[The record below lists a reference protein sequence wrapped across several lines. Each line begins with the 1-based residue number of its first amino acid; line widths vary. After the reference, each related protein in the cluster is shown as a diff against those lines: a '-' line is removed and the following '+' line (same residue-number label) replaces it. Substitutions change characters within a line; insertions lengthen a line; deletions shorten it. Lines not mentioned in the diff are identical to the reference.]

1 MLKGAISL
9 DPDVTRGRNGVRH
22 HCALLHYE
30 DIDGVWHHCVI
41 GDKLL
46 FLNCIFFKNCCLSA
60 TFLLSLHREILKPL
74 LMDALFRKSDRL
86 LANTRT
92 EIIRDKMGDIHWNA
106 RLISILGAKG
116 VGKSTL
122 LRQYL
127 KQHFELGDHRA
138 LYCSAD
144 TVDFSMRTLVGLAEE
159 FVMRGGELL
168 VIDEIHKYHSGTADW
183 SREIKEI
190 YELFPNLKMIVSGSS
205 LLQLR
210 EGDADLSRRAIKY
223 TMPGLSFREA
233 LRFYHGLSFPRW
245 SLDDILVHPYDLWQT
260 VTSKCKPVA
269 LFKEYLEK
277 GYYPFLLE
285 GEGEYY
291 TKIEQVVNYI
301 IETELPRICKVDVA
315 NVRKLQALIALICSE
330 VPFELNANKIAAALE
345 IGRDTVV
352 EYLKYLG
359 DAKVLNLLYSDK
371 KKIGKLTKPDKV
383 YLENPNILYALAP
396 TKVDIGTLRETF
408 AIGCLSESYNV
419 EYGKAQGDFKVDGK
433 YTFEIGG
440 RSKDFSQIAGVK
452 DSYIF
457 ADDWDMPDGAKLPL
471 WMLGFLY

>member
-1 MLKGAISL
+1 M
-9 DPDVTRGRNGVRH
+9 DT
-22 HCALLHYE
+22 
-30 DIDGVWHHCVI
+30 
-41 GDKLL
+41 L
-46 FLNCIFFKNCCLSA
+46 FK
-60 TFLLSLHREILKPL
+60 
-74 LMDALFRKSDRL
+74 KSDRL
-86 LANTRT
+86 LANTGT
-92 EIIRDKMGDIHWNA
+92 EIVREKMNEIHWNA

-122 LRQYL
+122 IKQYL
-127 KQHFELGDHRA
+127 KQNYQPLDRRI

-144 TVDFSMRTLVGLAEE
+144 TVDFSTRTLVELADE
-159 FVMRGGELL
+159 FTIRGGELL
-168 VIDEIHKYHSGTADW
+168 VIDEIHKYKPGTSDW
-183 SREIKEI
+183 SREVKEI
-190 YELFPNLKMIVSGSS
+190 YDLFPDLRLIVSGSS

-210 EGDADLSRRAIKY
+210 EGDADLSRRAVKY
-223 TMPGLSFREA
+223 TMSGLSFREA
-233 LRFYHGLSFPRW
+233 LRFYHGLEFEK
-245 SLDDILVHPYDLWQT
+245 LALEDILVHPYDLWQT

-315 NVRKLQALIALICSE
+315 NVRKMQALIALICSE

-371 KKIGKLTKPDKV
+371 KKIGKLSKPDKV

-396 TKVDIGTLRETF
+396 TKTDIGTLRETF
-408 AIGCLSESYNV
+408 AISSLSESHSV
-419 EYGKAQGDFKVDGK
+419 EYGKAQGDFLVDGK

>member
-1 MLKGAISL
+1 M
-9 DPDVTRGRNGVRH
+9 DT
-22 HCALLHYE
+22 
-30 DIDGVWHHCVI
+30 
-41 GDKLL
+41 L
-46 FLNCIFFKNCCLSA
+46 FK
-60 TFLLSLHREILKPL
+60 
-74 LMDALFRKSDRL
+74 KSDRL
-86 LANTRT
+86 LANTGT
-92 EIIRDKMGDIHWNA
+92 EIVREKMNEIHWNA

-122 LRQYL
+122 IKQYL
-127 KQHFELGDHRA
+127 KQNYLPLDRRI

-144 TVDFSMRTLVGLAEE
+144 TVDFSTRTLVELADE
-159 FVMRGGELL
+159 FTIRGGELL
-168 VIDEIHKYHSGTADW
+168 VIDEIHKYKPGTSDW
-183 SREIKEI
+183 SREVKEI
-190 YELFPNLKMIVSGSS
+190 YDLFPDLRLIVSGSS

-210 EGDADLSRRAIKY
+210 EGDADLSRRAVKY
-223 TMPGLSFREA
+223 TMSGLSFREA
-233 LRFYHGLSFPRW
+233 LRFYHGLEFEKW
-245 SLDDILVHPYDLWQT
+245 ALEDILVHPYDLWQT

-315 NVRKLQALIALICSE
+315 NVRKMQALIALICSE

-371 KKIGKLTKPDKV
+371 KKIGKLSKPDKV

-396 TKVDIGTLRETF
+396 TKTDIGTLRETF
-408 AIGCLSESYNV
+408 AISSLSESHSV
-419 EYGKAQGDFKVDGK
+419 EYGKAQGDFLVDGK

>member
-1 MLKGAISL
+1 
-9 DPDVTRGRNGVRH
+9 
-22 HCALLHYE
+22 
-30 DIDGVWHHCVI
+30 
-41 GDKLL
+41 
-46 FLNCIFFKNCCLSA
+46 
-60 TFLLSLHREILKPL
+60 
-74 LMDALFRKSDRL
+74 MDSLFRKSDRL
-86 LANTRT
+86 LANTQT
-92 EIIRDKMGDIHWNA
+92 EIIRDKMNEIHWNA
-106 RLISILGAKG
+106 QLVTIMGAKG

-122 LRQYL
+122 IKQYL
-127 KQHFELGDHRA
+127 KQNYRLGDRRI

-159 FVMRGGELL
+159 FSIHGGELL
-168 VIDEIHKYHSGTADW
+168 AIDEIHKYKSGTTDW

-190 YELFPNLKMIVSGSS
+190 HELYPDLKLIVSGSS
-205 LLQLR
+205 LLRLR
-210 EGDADLSRRAIKY
+210 EGDADLSRRAVKY
-223 TMPGLSFREA
+223 TMPGLSFRES
-233 LRFYHGLSFPRW
+233 LRFYHGLEFKRW
-245 SLDDILVHPYDLWQT
+245 ALDDILDHPYDLWQE
-260 VTSKCKPVA
+260 VSSKCKPVV

-301 IETELPRICKVDVA
+301 IEAELPQICKVDVA

-330 VPFELNANKIAAALE
+330 VPFELNANKIAAAIE

-371 KKIGKLTKPDKV
+371 KKIGKLSKPDKV
-383 YLENPNILYALAP
+383 YLENPNILYALTP
-396 TKVDIGTLRETF
+396 TKAEIGTLRETF
-408 AIGCLSESYNV
+408 AICSLSESHTV

-440 RSKDFSQIAGVK
+440 RSKGFSQIAGVEN
-452 DSYIF
+452 SYIF

>member
-1 MLKGAISL
+1 
-9 DPDVTRGRNGVRH
+9 
-22 HCALLHYE
+22 
-30 DIDGVWHHCVI
+30 
-41 GDKLL
+41 
-46 FLNCIFFKNCCLSA
+46 
-60 TFLLSLHREILKPL
+60 
-74 LMDALFRKSDRL
+74 MDTLFRKSDRL
-86 LANTRT
+86 LANTSTGIVR
-92 EIIRDKMGDIHWNA
+92 EKMGEIHWNSQ
-106 RLISILGAKG
+106 LVTIIGAKG

-122 LRQYL
+122 IKQYL
-127 KQHFELGDHRA
+127 KLNYQPGDRRV

-144 TVDFSMRTLVGLAEE
+144 TVDFSTRTLVELAEE
-159 FVMRGGELL
+159 FVIQGGELL
-168 VIDEIHKYHSGTADW
+168 AIDEIHKYKPGTTDW

-190 YELFPNLKMIVSGSS
+190 YELFPDLKMIVSGSS
-205 LLQLR
+205 LLRLK
-210 EGDADLSRRAIKY
+210 EGDADLSRRAVKY

-233 LRFYHGLSFPRW
+233 LRFYHDLSFPVW
-245 SLDDILVHPYDLWQT
+245 TLEDILAHPYDLWQM
-260 VTSKCKPVA
+260 VSSKCKPVA

-285 GEGEYY
+285 GTGEYY

-301 IETELPRICKVDVA
+301 IETELPQICKVDVA
-315 NVRKLQALIALICSE
+315 NVRKLQALIAMICSE
-330 VPFELNANKIAAALE
+330 TPFELNANKIAAALE

-371 KKIGKLTKPDKV
+371 KRIGKLSKPDKV

-396 TKVDIGTLRETF
+396 AKVEIGTLRETF
-408 AIGCLSESYNV
+408 AVDCLSESHVV
-419 EYGKAQGDFKVDGK
+419 EYGKMQGDFKVDSK

-440 RSKDFSQIAGVK
+440 RSKDFSQIAGMK

>member
-1 MLKGAISL
+1 
-9 DPDVTRGRNGVRH
+9 
-22 HCALLHYE
+22 
-30 DIDGVWHHCVI
+30 
-41 GDKLL
+41 
-46 FLNCIFFKNCCLSA
+46 
-60 TFLLSLHREILKPL
+60 
-74 LMDALFRKSDRL
+74 MDSLFRKSDRL

-92 EIIRDKMGDIHWNA
+92 EIIRDKMNEIHWNA
-106 RLISILGAKG
+106 QLVTIIGAKG

-122 LRQYL
+122 IKQYL
-127 KQHFELGDHRA
+127 KQKYRLGDRRI

-144 TVDFSMRTLVGLAEE
+144 TVEFSARTLVGLAEE
-159 FVMRGGELL
+159 FVIRGGEVLA
-168 VIDEIHKYHSGTADW
+168 IDEIHKYRSSTTDW

-190 YELFPNLKMIVSGSS
+190 HELYPDLKLIVSGSS
-205 LLQLR
+205 LLRLR
-210 EGDADLSRRAIKY
+210 EGDADLSRRAVKY
-223 TMPGLSFREA
+223 TMPGLSFRES
-233 LRFYHGLSFPRW
+233 LRFYHGLDFKQW
-245 SLDDILVHPYDLWQT
+245 ALEDILAHPYDLWRE
-260 VTSKCKPVA
+260 VSSKCKPVA

-301 IETELPRICKVDVA
+301 IETELPQICKVDVA
-315 NVRKLQALIALICSE
+315 NIRKLQALIALICSE
-330 VPFELNANKIAAALE
+330 VPFELNANKIAAAIE

-383 YLENPNILYALAP
+383 YLENPNILFALTP
-396 TKVDIGTLRETF
+396 TKAEVGTLRETF
-408 AIGCLSESYNV
+408 AVCSLSEKHTV
-419 EYGKAQGDFKVDGK
+419 EYGKAQGDFIIDAK

-440 RSKDFSQIAGVK
+440 RSKGFSQIA
-452 DSYIF
+452 DIENSFIF

>member
-1 MLKGAISL
+1 
-9 DPDVTRGRNGVRH
+9 
-22 HCALLHYE
+22 
-30 DIDGVWHHCVI
+30 
-41 GDKLL
+41 
-46 FLNCIFFKNCCLSA
+46 
-60 TFLLSLHREILKPL
+60 
-74 LMDALFRKSDRL
+74 MDALFRKHDRL
-86 LANTRT
+86 LANIST
-92 EIIRDKMGDIHWNA
+92 EIIREKMDEIHWNTQ
-106 RLISILGAKG
+106 LIIILGAKG

-122 LRQYL
+122 IKQYI
-127 KQHFELGDHRA
+127 KQNYQPGDRHV

-144 TVDFSMRTLVGLAEE
+144 TVDFSTRTLVELAEE
-159 FVMRGGELL
+159 FVIRGGKLL
-168 VIDEIHKYHSGTADW
+168 AIDEIHKYKSGNTDW

-190 YELFPNLKMIVSGSS
+190 YELFPDLKMIVSGSS
-205 LLQLR
+205 LLRLK
-210 EGDADLSRRAIKY
+210 EGDADLSRRAVKY
-223 TMPGLSFREA
+223 TMSGLSFREA
-233 LRFYHGLSFPRW
+233 LRFYHGLSFPVW
-245 SLDDILVHPYDLWQT
+245 SLEDILAHPYDLWQM
-260 VTSKCKPVA
+260 VSSKCKPVA

-301 IETELPRICKVDVA
+301 IETELPQICKVDVA
-315 NVRKLQALIALICSE
+315 NVRKLQALITMICSE
-330 VPFELNANKIAAALE
+330 IPFELNANRIAAALE

-359 DAKVLNLLYSDK
+359 DAKVLNLLYSDR
-371 KKIGKLTKPDKV
+371 KKIGKLSKPDKV
-383 YLENPNILYALAP
+383 YLENTNIMYALAP
-396 TKVDIGTLRETF
+396 TKVEIGTLRETF
-408 AIGCLSESYNV
+408 AISSLSESHNV
-419 EYGKAQGDFKVDGK
+419 EYGKTQGDFKVDSK

>member
-1 MLKGAISL
+1 
-9 DPDVTRGRNGVRH
+9 
-22 HCALLHYE
+22 
-30 DIDGVWHHCVI
+30 
-41 GDKLL
+41 
-46 FLNCIFFKNCCLSA
+46 
-60 TFLLSLHREILKPL
+60 
-74 LMDALFRKSDRL
+74 MDSLFRKSDRL
-86 LANTRT
+86 LANTQT
-92 EIIRDKMGDIHWNA
+92 EIIRDKMNEIHWNA
-106 RLISILGAKG
+106 QLVTIMGAKG

-122 LRQYL
+122 IKQYL
-127 KQHFELGDHRA
+127 KQKYRLGDRRI

-159 FVMRGGELL
+159 FSIHGGELL
-168 VIDEIHKYHSGTADW
+168 AIDEIHKYKSGTTDW

-190 YELFPNLKMIVSGSS
+190 HELYPDLKLIVSGSS
-205 LLQLR
+205 LLRLR
-210 EGDADLSRRAIKY
+210 EGDADLSRRAVKY
-223 TMPGLSFREA
+223 TMPGLSFRES
-233 LRFYHGLSFPRW
+233 LRFYHGLEFKRW
-245 SLDDILVHPYDLWQT
+245 ALDDILAHPYDLWQE
-260 VTSKCKPVA
+260 VSSKCKPVA

-301 IETELPRICKVDVA
+301 IEAELPQICKVDVA

-330 VPFELNANKIAAALE
+330 VPFELNANKIAAAIE

-371 KKIGKLTKPDKV
+371 KKIGKLSKPDKV
-383 YLENPNILYALAP
+383 YLENPNILYALTP
-396 TKVDIGTLRETF
+396 TKAEIGTLRETF
-408 AIGCLSESYNV
+408 AICSLSESHAV
-419 EYGKAQGDFKVDGK
+419 EYGKAEGDFKVDGK

-440 RSKDFSQIAGVK
+440 RSKGFSQIAGVEN
-452 DSYIF
+452 SYIF

>member
-1 MLKGAISL
+1 
-9 DPDVTRGRNGVRH
+9 
-22 HCALLHYE
+22 
-30 DIDGVWHHCVI
+30 
-41 GDKLL
+41 
-46 FLNCIFFKNCCLSA
+46 
-60 TFLLSLHREILKPL
+60 
-74 LMDALFRKSDRL
+74 MDALFRKSDRL

-92 EIIRDKMGDIHWNA
+92 EIIRDKMDEIHWNA
-106 RLISILGAKG
+106 QLVTIMGAKG

-122 LRQYL
+122 I
-127 KQHFELGDHRA
+127 KQHIKQQYRPGDRHI

-144 TVDFSMRTLVGLAEE
+144 TVDFSMRTLLGLAEE
-159 FVMRGGELL
+159 FAMRGGELL
-168 VIDEIHKYHSGTADW
+168 AIDEIHKYKSSTTDW

-190 YELFPNLKMIVSGSS
+190 HELFPELKMIVSGSS
-205 LLQLR
+205 LLSLR
-210 EGDADLSRRAIKY
+210 EGDADLSRRAVKY
-223 TMPGLSFREA
+223 TMPGLSFRES
-233 LRFYHGLSFPRW
+233 LRFYHGLNFKRW
-245 SLDDILVHPYDLWQT
+245 ALEDILAHPYDLWQE
-260 VTSKCKPVA
+260 VSSKCKPIA

-285 GEGEYY
+285 GEDEYY

-301 IETELPRICKVDVA
+301 IETELPQICKVDVA
-315 NVRKLQALIALICSE
+315 NIRKLQALISLICSE
-330 VPFELNANKIAAALE
+330 VPFELNANKIAAAIE

-371 KKIGKLTKPDKV
+371 KKIGKLSKPDKV

-396 TKVDIGTLRETF
+396 TKADIGTVRETF
-408 AIGCLSESYNV
+408 AVCSLSENHNV
-419 EYGKAQGDFKVDGK
+419 EYGKAQGDFKVDAK

-440 RSKDFSQIAGVK
+440 RSKGFSQIAGI
-452 DSYIF
+452 DSSYIF

>member
-1 MLKGAISL
+1 
-9 DPDVTRGRNGVRH
+9 
-22 HCALLHYE
+22 
-30 DIDGVWHHCVI
+30 
-41 GDKLL
+41 
-46 FLNCIFFKNCCLSA
+46 
-60 TFLLSLHREILKPL
+60 
-74 LMDALFRKSDRL
+74 MDTLFRKSDRL
-86 LANTRT
+86 LANTSTGIVR
-92 EIIRDKMGDIHWNA
+92 EKMGEIHWNSQ
-106 RLISILGAKG
+106 LVTIIGAKG

-122 LRQYL
+122 IKQYL
-127 KQHFELGDHRA
+127 KLNYQPGDRRV

-144 TVDFSMRTLVGLAEE
+144 TVDFSTRTLVELAEE
-159 FVMRGGELL
+159 FVIQGGELL
-168 VIDEIHKYHSGTADW
+168 AIDEIHKYKPGTTDW

-190 YELFPNLKMIVSGSS
+190 YELFPDLKMIVSGSS
-205 LLQLR
+205 LLRLK
-210 EGDADLSRRAIKY
+210 EGDADLSRRAVKY

-233 LRFYHGLSFPRW
+233 LRFYHDLSFPVW
-245 SLDDILVHPYDLWQT
+245 TLEDILAHSYDLWQM
-260 VTSKCKPVA
+260 VSSKCKPVA

-285 GEGEYY
+285 GTGEYY

-301 IETELPRICKVDVA
+301 IETELPQICKVDVA
-315 NVRKLQALIALICSE
+315 NVRKLQALIAMICSE
-330 VPFELNANKIAAALE
+330 TPFELNANKIAAALE

-371 KKIGKLTKPDKV
+371 KRIGKLSKPDKV

-396 TKVDIGTLRETF
+396 AKVEIGTLRETF
-408 AIGCLSESYNV
+408 AVDCLSEFHVV
-419 EYGKAQGDFKVDGK
+419 EYGKTQGDFKVDSR

-440 RSKDFSQIAGVK
+440 RSKDFSQIAGMK
-452 DSYIF
+452 GSYVF

>member
-1 MLKGAISL
+1 
-9 DPDVTRGRNGVRH
+9 
-22 HCALLHYE
+22 
-30 DIDGVWHHCVI
+30 
-41 GDKLL
+41 
-46 FLNCIFFKNCCLSA
+46 
-60 TFLLSLHREILKPL
+60 
-74 LMDALFRKSDRL
+74 MDALFRKSDRL
-86 LANTRT
+86 LANTST
-92 EIIRDKMGDIHWNA
+92 VIIREMMNEIHWNA
-106 RLISILGAKG
+106 QLICIMGAKG

-122 LRQYL
+122 IKQYL
-127 KQHFELGDHRA
+127 KQNYQPLDRRM

-144 TVDFSMRTLVGLAEE
+144 TVDFSTRTLVELAEE
-159 FVMRGGELL
+159 FVIRGGEML
-168 VIDEIHKYHSGTADW
+168 VIDEIHKYKSGTSDW

-190 YELFPNLKMIVSGSS
+190 YELFPQLKLIVSGSS

-210 EGDADLSRRAIKY
+210 EGDADLSRRAVKY
-223 TMPGLSFREA
+223 TMLGLSFREA
-233 LRFYHGLSFPRW
+233 LRFYHGLKFEKW
-245 SLDDILVHPYDLWQT
+245 ALEDILARPYDLWQM

-291 TKIEQVVNYI
+291 MKIEQVINYI
-301 IETELPRICKVDVA
+301 IETELPRICKVDIA
-315 NVRKLQALIALICSE
+315 NIRKLQALIALICSE
-330 VPFELNANKIAAALE
+330 VPFELNTNKIAAALE

-371 KKIGKLTKPDKV
+371 KKIGKLSKPDKV
-383 YLENPNILYALAP
+383 YLENPNLLYALAP
-396 TKVDIGTLRETF
+396 TKADIGTLRETF
-408 AIGCLSESYNV
+408 AIGCLSESHNV
-419 EYGKAQGDFKVDGK
+419 EYGKAQGDFKVEGK

-440 RSKDFSQIAGVK
+440 RSKDFSQIAGLK
-452 DSYIF
+452 DSYVF

>member
-1 MLKGAISL
+1 
-9 DPDVTRGRNGVRH
+9 
-22 HCALLHYE
+22 
-30 DIDGVWHHCVI
+30 
-41 GDKLL
+41 
-46 FLNCIFFKNCCLSA
+46 
-60 TFLLSLHREILKPL
+60 
-74 LMDALFRKSDRL
+74 MDSLFRKSDRL
-86 LANTRT
+86 LANTQT
-92 EIIRDKMGDIHWNA
+92 EIVRDKMDEIHWNA
-106 RLISILGAKG
+106 QLITITGAKG

-122 LRQYL
+122 IKQYL
-127 KQHFELGDHRA
+127 KKNFGLGDRRI

-144 TVDFSMRTLVGLAEE
+144 TVDFSMRNLVELAEQ
-159 FVMRGGELL
+159 FAILGGEILA
-168 VIDEIHKYHSGTADW
+168 IDEIHKYKPGTAAW

-190 YELFPNLKMIVSGSS
+190 HELFPNLKLILSGSS
-205 LLQLR
+205 LLRLK

-223 TMPGLSFREA
+223 TMPGLSFRES
-233 LRFYHGLSFPRW
+233 LRFYHGLNFERW
-245 SLDDILVHPYDLWQT
+245 ELEDILTNPYDLWQQVST
-260 VTSKCKPVA
+260 RCAPVA

-291 TKIEQVVNYI
+291 TKIEQVINYI
-301 IETELPRICKVDVA
+301 IETELPQLCKVDVA
-315 NVRKLQALIALICSE
+315 NVRKLQALISLICCE

-345 IGRDTVV
+345 IGRDTIV

-371 KKIGKLTKPDKV
+371 KKIGKLSKPDKV

-396 TKVDIGTLRETF
+396 TKVEIGTLRETF
-408 AIGCLSESYNV
+408 AICSLSENHTI
-419 EYGKAQGDFKVDGK
+419 EYGKTQGDFKVDAK

-440 RSKDFSQIAGVK
+440 RSKGYSQIAGIK
-452 DSYIF
+452 NSYIF

>member
-1 MLKGAISL
+1 
-9 DPDVTRGRNGVRH
+9 
-22 HCALLHYE
+22 
-30 DIDGVWHHCVI
+30 
-41 GDKLL
+41 
-46 FLNCIFFKNCCLSA
+46 
-60 TFLLSLHREILKPL
+60 
-74 LMDALFRKSDRL
+74 MDALFRKSDRL

-92 EIIRDKMGDIHWNA
+92 DIIRDKMDDIHWNA
-106 RLISILGAKG
+106 QLISIMGAKG

-122 LRQYL
+122 IRQYL
-127 KQHFELGDHRA
+127 KQNFKLGDRRV

-168 VIDEIHKYHSGTADW
+168 VIDEIHKYHSGTSDW

-190 YELFPNLKMIVSGSS
+190 YELFPDLKMIVSGSS

-245 SLDDILVHPYDLWQT
+245 SLEDILAHPYDLWQE
-260 VTSKCKPVA
+260 VSSKCKPVA

-277 GYYPFLLE
+277 GFYPFLLE

-330 VPFELNANKIAAALE
+330 VPFELNANRIAAALE

-408 AIGCLSESYNV
+408 AIGSLAESHTV

-440 RSKDFSQIAGVK
+440 RSKDFSQIVGVK
-452 DSYIF
+452 DSYVF

>member
-1 MLKGAISL
+1 
-9 DPDVTRGRNGVRH
+9 
-22 HCALLHYE
+22 
-30 DIDGVWHHCVI
+30 
-41 GDKLL
+41 
-46 FLNCIFFKNCCLSA
+46 
-60 TFLLSLHREILKPL
+60 
-74 LMDALFRKSDRL
+74 MDSLFRKSDRL
-86 LANTRT
+86 LANTQT
-92 EIIRDKMGDIHWNA
+92 EIIRDKMNEIHWNA
-106 RLISILGAKG
+106 HLVTIMGAKG

-122 LRQYL
+122 IKQYL
-127 KQHFELGDHRA
+127 KQNYRLGDRRI

-144 TVDFSMRTLVGLAEE
+144 TVDFSMRTLVGLAED
-159 FVMRGGELL
+159 FSIHGGELL
-168 VIDEIHKYHSGTADW
+168 AIDEIHKYKSGTTDW

-190 YELFPNLKMIVSGSS
+190 HELYPDLKLIVSGSS
-205 LLQLR
+205 LLRLR
-210 EGDADLSRRAIKY
+210 EGDADLSRRAVKY
-223 TMPGLSFREA
+223 TMPGLSFRES
-233 LRFYHGLSFPRW
+233 LRFYHGLEFKRW
-245 SLDDILVHPYDLWQT
+245 ALEDILAHPYDLWQE
-260 VTSKCKPVA
+260 VSSKCKPVV

-301 IETELPRICKVDVA
+301 IEAELPQICKVDVA

-330 VPFELNANKIAAALE
+330 VPFELNANKIAAAIE

-371 KKIGKLTKPDKV
+371 KKIGKLSKPDKV
-383 YLENPNILYALAP
+383 YLENPNILYALTP
-396 TKVDIGTLRETF
+396 TKAEIGTLRETF
-408 AIGCLSESYNV
+408 AICSLSESHTV

-440 RSKDFSQIAGVK
+440 RSKGFSQIAGVEN
-452 DSYIF
+452 SYIF

>member
-1 MLKGAISL
+1 
-9 DPDVTRGRNGVRH
+9 
-22 HCALLHYE
+22 
-30 DIDGVWHHCVI
+30 
-41 GDKLL
+41 
-46 FLNCIFFKNCCLSA
+46 
-60 TFLLSLHREILKPL
+60 
-74 LMDALFRKSDRL
+74 MDSLFRKSDRL
-86 LANTRT
+86 LANTQT
-92 EIIRDKMGDIHWNA
+92 EIIRDKMNEIHWNA
-106 RLISILGAKG
+106 QLVTIMGAKG

-122 LRQYL
+122 IKQYL
-127 KQHFELGDHRA
+127 KQNYRLGDRRI

-159 FVMRGGELL
+159 FSIHGGELL
-168 VIDEIHKYHSGTADW
+168 AIDEIHKYKSGTTDW

-190 YELFPNLKMIVSGSS
+190 HELYPDLKLIVSGSS
-205 LLQLR
+205 LLRLR
-210 EGDADLSRRAIKY
+210 EGDADLSRRAVKY
-223 TMPGLSFREA
+223 TMPGLSFRES
-233 LRFYHGLSFPRW
+233 LRFYHGLEFKRW
-245 SLDDILVHPYDLWQT
+245 ALDDILAHPYDLWQE
-260 VTSKCKPVA
+260 VSSKCKPVV

-301 IETELPRICKVDVA
+301 IEAELPQICKVDVA

-330 VPFELNANKIAAALE
+330 VPFELNANKIAAAIE

-371 KKIGKLTKPDKV
+371 KKIGKLSKPDKV
-383 YLENPNILYALAP
+383 YLENPNILYALTP
-396 TKVDIGTLRETF
+396 TKAEIETLRETF
-408 AIGCLSESYNV
+408 AICSLSESHIV

-440 RSKDFSQIAGVK
+440 RSKGFSQIAGVEN
-452 DSYIF
+452 SYIF

>member
-1 MLKGAISL
+1 
-9 DPDVTRGRNGVRH
+9 
-22 HCALLHYE
+22 
-30 DIDGVWHHCVI
+30 
-41 GDKLL
+41 
-46 FLNCIFFKNCCLSA
+46 
-60 TFLLSLHREILKPL
+60 
-74 LMDALFRKSDRL
+74 MDALFRKSDRL
-86 LANTRT
+86 LANTST
-92 EIIRDKMGDIHWNA
+92 EIIREIMDEIHWNSQ
-106 RLISILGAKG
+106 LISIMGAKG

-122 LRQYL
+122 IKQYL
-127 KQHFELGDHRA
+127 KQNYEPGDRSV

-144 TVDFSMRTLVGLAEE
+144 TVDFSTRTLVELAEE
-159 FVMRGGELL
+159 FAIQGGELL
-168 VIDEIHKYHSGTADW
+168 VIDEIHKYKSGTTDW

-190 YELFPNLKMIVSGSS
+190 YELFPDLKMIVSGSS
-205 LLQLR
+205 LLRLR

-233 LRFYHGLSFPRW
+233 LRFYHGLSFPKW
-245 SLDDILVHPYDLWQT
+245 SLDDILAHPHELWQM
-260 VTSKCKPVA
+260 VSSKCKPVP

-291 TKIEQVVNYI
+291 TKIEQVINYI
-301 IETELPRICKVDVA
+301 IETELPRICKVDIA
-315 NVRKLQALIALICSE
+315 NVRKLQALVALICSE

-371 KKIGKLTKPDKV
+371 KKIGKLSKPDKV

-396 TKVDIGTLRETF
+396 TKADIGTLRETF
-408 AIGCLSESYNV
+408 AIGSLSESHNV
-419 EYGKAQGDFKVDGK
+419 EYGKEKGDFRVDSK

-457 ADDWDMPDGAKLPL
+457 ADDWDIPDGAKLPL

>member
-1 MLKGAISL
+1 
-9 DPDVTRGRNGVRH
+9 
-22 HCALLHYE
+22 
-30 DIDGVWHHCVI
+30 
-41 GDKLL
+41 
-46 FLNCIFFKNCCLSA
+46 
-60 TFLLSLHREILKPL
+60 
-74 LMDALFRKSDRL
+74 MDSLFRKSDRL
-86 LANTRT
+86 LANTQT
-92 EIIRDKMGDIHWNA
+92 EIIRDKMNEIHWNA
-106 RLISILGAKG
+106 QLVTIMGAKG

-122 LRQYL
+122 IKQYL
-127 KQHFELGDHRA
+127 KQNYRLGDHRI

-159 FVMRGGELL
+159 FSIHGGELL
-168 VIDEIHKYHSGTADW
+168 AIDEIHKYKSGTTDW

-190 YELFPNLKMIVSGSS
+190 HELYPDLKLIVSGSS
-205 LLQLR
+205 LLRLR
-210 EGDADLSRRAIKY
+210 EGDADLSRRAVKY
-223 TMPGLSFREA
+223 TMPGLSFRES
-233 LRFYHGLSFPRW
+233 LRFYHGLEFKRW
-245 SLDDILVHPYDLWQT
+245 ALDDILAHPYDLWQE
-260 VTSKCKPVA
+260 VSSKCKPVV

-301 IETELPRICKVDVA
+301 IETELPQICKVDVA

-330 VPFELNANKIAAALE
+330 VPFELNANKIAAAIE

-371 KKIGKLTKPDKV
+371 KKIGKLSKPDKV
-383 YLENPNILYALAP
+383 YLENPNILYALTP
-396 TKVDIGTLRETF
+396 TKAEIGTLRETF
-408 AIGCLSESYNV
+408 AICSLSESHTV

-440 RSKDFSQIAGVK
+440 RSKGFSQIAGVEN
-452 DSYIF
+452 SYIF